1 MKVGMNK
8 VAAVLTSFAM
18 MSGLFMGM
26 KLDAKAN
33 KQYEVTNPWESQ
45 NATVYNGDE
54 ITLLWATDN
63 YTLNVYYQIKLNDS
77 SIIEIDKYQCTIDHI
92 YKTNCIYT
100 VSSKIYDGKT
110 YNTYTLTYA
119 MPHFEGGNPC
129 YNVYLTADVLSSE
142 ISSTLGESM
151 PSSTNDIAPHI
162 HDFQWIT
169 SIDPQCGADGL
180 EEYKCVG
187 CGIVQES
194 HTIPAGIA
202 LVKDL
207 YGKVK
212 EAAINGEVICDFGK
226 LATISDY
233 LLTKMAE
240 RNDVAVT
247 IQFEYNGGKHQLT
260 FPAGTD
266 YTAVLIDADNM
277 YGFYGIASKLG
288 LTVTDI
294 AK

>member
-8 VAAVLTSFAM
+8 VAAVLASFAL

-26 KLDAKAN
+26 KLDANASNRYDILRGKNDGTAVSSGDVISLKESGTTVN
-33 KQYEVTNPWESQ
+33 LKIYYQFNSNASYECRHVYSNTDYYADYSKP
-45 NATVYNGDE
+45 ALTYTVQPQTYQGNIYE
-54 ITLLWATDN
+54 N
-63 YTLNVYYQIKLNDS
+63 YTLRV
-77 SIIEIDKYQCTIDHI
+77 E
-92 YKTNCIYT
+92 YT
-100 VSSKIYDGKT
+100 EKNGASPG
-110 YNTYTLTYA
+110 A
-119 MPHFEGGNPC
+119 MYRY
-129 YNVYLTADVLSSE
+129 YNVYLIANAIPSE
-142 ISSTLGESM
+142 TSIF
-151 PSSTNDIAPHI
+151 PNNNIAPHI

-169 SIDPQCGADGL
+169 TIDPQCGADGL

-194 HTIPAGIA
+194 HAIPAGIA

-212 EAAINGEVICDFGK
+212 EAPVNGEVVYDFGK

-247 IQFEYNGGKHQLT
+247 IQFEHNGGKHQLT

-266 YTAVLIDADNM
+266 YTAVLTDADNM

-288 LTVTDI
+288 LAVTDI